1 MPTDR
6 AAWTP
11 AMRSLLVGRD
21 LLTLGIARDDA
32 QHWLLGRRW
41 VAGATRQ
48 EGVRLERLTRCG
60 RAAVR
65 LRATRDRAQV
75 SCGDCLAALGE
86 EDTVG

>member
-11 AMRSLLVGRD
+11 AMRSPLVRRD
-21 LLTLGIARDDA
+21 LMTLGIARDDA

-48 EGVRLERLTRCG
+48 DGVRLERLTRCG

-65 LRATRDRAQV
+65 LHATRDRAQV
-75 SCGDCLAALGE
+75 SCGDCLAALVGE
-86 EDTVG
+86 ETPI